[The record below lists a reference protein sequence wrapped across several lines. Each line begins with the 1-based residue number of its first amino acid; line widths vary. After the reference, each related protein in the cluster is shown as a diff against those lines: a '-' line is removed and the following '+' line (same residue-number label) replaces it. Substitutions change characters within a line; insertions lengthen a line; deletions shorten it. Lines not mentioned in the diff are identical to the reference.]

1 MAKSDFFPPYFLN
14 CRLHTGSMGWECRNG
29 RGLSL
34 SNPHVVFT
42 PGIICS
48 LGKNWKVPQHLWAE
62 TGRHKP
68 RSACQPSPMTWVL
81 PELIARSMARK
92 RHFSLGHLTLCHS
105 FQTLPLFFTLKSAP
119 DTIFKTLPYLFLFKP
134 NLRIQ
139 YYAPWG
145 YRSHAHTSRY
155 LLNSRHVFE

>member
-1 MAKSDFFPPYFLN
+1 MEVWGESVEREGA
-14 CRLHTGSMGWECRNG
+14 C
-29 RGLSL
+29 LSL
-34 SNPHVVFT
+34 IPTLCSHLVSFVPWGK
-42 PGIICS
+42 PGRYPNTCEPRLADTS
-48 LGKNWKVPQHLWAE
+48 QGQSASPAQWPGSCQSWLLGPW
-62 TGRHKP
+62 
-68 RSACQPSPMTWVL
+68 
-81 PELIARSMARK
+81 ARK

-139 YYAPWG
+139 YYTPGG

-155 LLNSRHVFE
+155 LLSSQHVFEQNIIFLFLILR